1 MAIKV
6 RGPAVA
12 KPPGPNATVATD
24 IYGVF
29 AKSREKQ
36 MAESMKD
43 ALAKMEREDVAYA
56 AQVKLVQDQ
65 TKLVASEIE
74 HLQTVRSN
82 MEKDFAKRSDSVNEF
97 NARSTNTVNIHNS
110 TKQLEA
116 QKKTAT
122 VPGTKAAVGGGKL
135 DRELGVSDDMTSVIG
150 QSRQVGTVGDRGETW
165 DRLYNIQQTAGAG
178 GYVLPVDQ
186 QGSQA
191 LYGKTLDGTI
201 NELIANNVEPNL
213 AREIAINDIPDNMRD
228 DAIAGLNTREQFKG
242 GTTSGYR
249 VDLER
254 EYKDVD
260 ATLLDKPT
268 ALDMQAIDDRLAELY
283 AKDLSLPDKPDSDR
297 IEMARDE
304 FQAHYGSG
312 KPVRY
317 QNKRGT
323 EALLNYIKSSEEQAF
338 NQLLLN
344 NPEPTQADI
353 DRVTSAA
360 RADAVQE
367 IKNRAS
373 GTRVSNVTYRAV
385 DPLDGSSISYMN
397 NGNIVFS
404 EPGQEDDIVKPGD
417 DDYGYQK
424 RVLDS
429 VRSGDSLPSHKG
441 PDKRAG
447 PGLEPAVEE
456 VEEAPVTEPTT
467 SQADAGRL
475 QVAQF
480 AEEAASQ
487 AEGGRLQAAQFAEEA
502 ALKDEEAT
510 IQVEDNRMSEMSAE
524 RARVDEE
531 VLRGMERERALELAI
546 LNDEPMPTPVQVSKP
561 PATEESREEFDR
573 RIARQLREDGP
584 AVELERPQG
593 FSTTFE
599 DPPGVQEY
607 IDSQANPPAPEE
619 PVMQIKPAAPAPSAR
634 DIELEMLEMPA
645 SELAPAPIVLPK
657 KQTPKSMID
666 KDAINK
672 IEAAA
677 GATQMML
684 NESEIERELAT
695 PYGKIVSQLVALD
708 STNDPEYVI
717 SRIAE
722 AYDDDFDVA
731 KKATTLAFVLMN
743 QKQAQTKLVE

>member
-12 KPPGPNATVATD
+12 KPPGPNATVGTD

-29 AKSREKQ
+29 AKGREKQ

-56 AQVKLVQDQ
+56 AQVKLVQEQ

-74 HLQTVRSN
+74 HLQTIKAN
-82 MEKDFAKRSDSVNEF
+82 AAKDFAKRSDGINEF
-97 NARSTNTVNIHNS
+97 NARSTQAMTIHNS
-110 TKQLEA
+110 TKNFEA
-116 QKKTAT
+116 QKKSGY
-122 VPGTKAAVGGGKL
+122 VPGSKAAVGGGKL

-213 AREIAINDIPDNMRD
+213 AREIAINDIPDNMKA

-249 VDLER
+249 VDLKRQFED
-254 EYKDVD
+254 KQ
-260 ATLLDKPT
+260 ATLLDEPT
-268 ALDMQAIDDRLAELY
+268 TQDMQAIDDRLAELY
-283 AKDLSLPDKPDSDR
+283 AKDLTLPDMPDSDR
-297 IEMARDE
+297 ITMARDE

-312 KPVRY
+312 RPARY

-323 EALLNYIKSSEEQAF
+323 EALLNYIKRSEDSAL
-338 NQLLLN
+338 NQLMLEVDN
-344 NPEPTQADI
+344 PTQSDI
-353 DRVTSAA
+353 DTVTRAA
-360 RADAVQE
+360 RQDAVQS
-367 IKNRAS
+367 IK
-373 GTRVSNVTYRAV
+373 
-385 DPLDGSSISYMN
+385 
-397 NGNIVFS
+397 
-404 EPGQEDDIVKPGD
+404 
-417 DDYGYQK
+417 
-424 RVLDS
+424 S
-429 VRSGDSLPSHKG
+429 VARGERPSLPATA
-441 PDKRAG
+441 PAIE
-447 PGLEPAVEE
+447 EPADAPTPVVEE
-456 VEEAPVTEPTT
+456 IEEAPVTEPTT

-480 AEEAASQ
+480 AEEAARQAEEAASQ
-487 AEGGRLQAAQFAEEA
+487 ADAGRLQAAQFAEEA
-502 ALKDEEAT
+502 ALKAEEAT
-510 IQVEDNRMSEMSAE
+510 SQVEDNRMSEMSAE

-573 RIARQLREDGP
+573 RIARQLREGGP

-593 FSTTFE
+593 FSTKFE

-619 PVMQIKPAAPAPSAR
+619 PVMQIKPAQPAPSAR

-657 KQTPKSMID
+657 KQTPKSMTD
-666 KDAINK
+666 KDAGNK
-672 IEAAA
+672 IEAAGA
-677 GATQMML
+677 ATQMML

-717 SRIAE
+717 GRIAE

>member
-12 KPPGPNATVATD
+12 KPLGPNATVATD

-74 HLQTVRSN
+74 HLQTIRSN
-82 MEKDFAKRSDSVNEF
+82 MEKDFAKRSDSINEI
-97 NARSTNTVNIHNS
+97 NARATQGVDIHNS

-122 VPGTKAAVGGGKL
+122 VPGTKGAVGAGDANRK
-135 DRELGVSDDMTSVIG
+135 LGVDDDQTRAINTAWEGKGRPNNRTSSWDELKNIENTA
-150 QSRQVGTVGDRGETW
+150 SGTGLVLPK
-165 DRLYNIQQTAGAG
+165 DRLGKETMYGSALDISVNELVAGGMSESTAYKQAVSQIPEDMVDNATAGYKTRKQIESG
-178 GYVLPVDQ
+178 G
-186 QGSQA
+186 G
-191 LYGKTLDGTI
+191 
-201 NELIANNVEPNL
+201 
-213 AREIAINDIPDNMRD
+213 
-228 DAIAGLNTREQFKG
+228 
-242 GTTSGYR
+242 TSGYK

-254 EYKDVD
+254 DYKDIE
-260 ATLLDKPT
+260 ATLLDDPT
-268 ALDMQAIDDRLAELY
+268 ALDMQAIDKRLAELY
-283 AKDLSLPDKPDSDR
+283 AKDLSLPNKPDSDR

-447 PGLEPAVEE
+447 PGLETAVEE
-456 VEEAPVTEPTT
+456 GEEAPVTEPLA
-467 SQADAGRL
+467 SQGDAGRL

-561 PATEESREEFDR
+561 PATEESRRALDR
-573 RIARQLREDGP
+573 RIAEQLREDGP

-593 FSTTFE
+593 PGAGE
-599 DPPGVQEY
+599 YDENLPDPA
-607 IDSQANPPAPEE
+607 ILEE
-619 PVMQIKPAAPAPSAR
+619 PPLEIKPAPAPSDR

-645 SELAPAPIVLPK
+645 SKLAPAPIVLPK
-657 KQTPKSMID
+657 KQSPKSMID

-717 SRIAE
+717 GRIAE
-722 AYDDDFDVA
+722 AYDDDFEIA

-743 QKQAQTKLVE
+743 QKEAQTKLVE

>member
-12 KPPGPNATVATD
+12 KPPGPNATVGTD

-29 AKSREKQ
+29 AKGREKQ

-56 AQVKLVQDQ
+56 AQVKLVQEQ

-74 HLQTVRSN
+74 HLQTIKAN
-82 MEKDFAKRSDSVNEF
+82 AEKDFAKRSDGIKEF
-97 NARSTNTVNIHNS
+97 NARSTQAMTIHNS
-110 TKQLEA
+110 TKNFEA
-116 QKKTAT
+116 QKKSAY
-122 VPGTKAAVGGGKL
+122 VPGSKAAVGGGKL

-213 AREIAINDIPDNMRD
+213 AREIAINDIPDNMRA
-228 DAIAGLNTREQFKG
+228 DAIAGLNAREQFKG

-249 VDLER
+249 VDLKR
-254 EYKDVD
+254 QFDDKQ
-260 ATLLDKPT
+260 ATLLDEPT
-268 ALDMQAIDDRLAELY
+268 AQDMQAIDDRLAELY
-283 AKDLSLPDKPDSDR
+283 AKDLSLPDTPDSDR
-297 IEMARDE
+297 ITMARDE

-312 KPVRY
+312 RPARY

-323 EALLNYIKSSEEQAF
+323 EALLNYIKRSEDSAL
-338 NQLLLN
+338 NQLMLEVDN
-344 NPEPTQADI
+344 PTQSDI
-353 DRVTSAA
+353 DTVTRAA
-360 RADAVQE
+360 RQDAVQS
-367 IKNRAS
+367 IK
-373 GTRVSNVTYRAV
+373 
-385 DPLDGSSISYMN
+385 
-397 NGNIVFS
+397 
-404 EPGQEDDIVKPGD
+404 
-417 DDYGYQK
+417 
-424 RVLDS
+424 S
-429 VRSGDSLPSHKG
+429 VAKGERPSLPAT
-441 PDKRAG
+441 PLAIEEPADVPA
-447 PGLEPAVEE
+447 PAVEE
-456 VEEAPVTEPTT
+456 IEEAPVTEPLA
-467 SQADAGRL
+467 SRGDAGRL

-480 AEEAASQ
+480 AEEAARQAEEAASQ
-487 AEGGRLQAAQFAEEA
+487 AEGGRSQVAEFAKEAARQAEEA
-502 ALKDEEAT
+502 APRKDSVDPNTSSQANSRSTTDLQPTRDRLDRESDEY
-510 IQVEDNRMSEMSAE
+510 DRRSEMSAE

-546 LNDEPMPTPVQVSKP
+546 LNDEPMSAPVQMAKP
-561 PATEESREEFDR
+561 PATEESRRAFER
-573 RIARQLREDGP
+573 RMAEQLREDGP

-593 FSTTFE
+593 FSTKFE

-677 GATQMML
+677 SATQMLL
-684 NESEIERELAT
+684 NEYEIERELAT

-717 SRIAE
+717 GRIAE

>member
-12 KPPGPNATVATD
+12 KPPGPNATVGTD

-29 AKSREKQ
+29 AKGREKQ

-56 AQVKLVQDQ
+56 AQVKLVQEQ

-74 HLQTVRSN
+74 HLQTIKAN
-82 MEKDFAKRSDSVNEF
+82 AEKDFAKRSDGIKEF
-97 NARSTNTVNIHNS
+97 NARSTQAMTIHNS
-110 TKQLEA
+110 TKNFEA
-116 QKKTAT
+116 QKKSAY
-122 VPGTKAAVGGGKL
+122 VPGSKAAVGGGKL

-150 QSRQVGTVGDRGETW
+150 QSRQVGSVGDRGETW

-201 NELIANNVEPNL
+201 NELIANNVEPSL
-213 AREIAINDIPDNMRD
+213 AREIAINDIPDNMRA
-228 DAIAGLNTREQFKG
+228 DAIAGLNAREQFKG

-249 VDLER
+249 VDLKR
-254 EYKDVD
+254 QFDDKQ
-260 ATLLDKPT
+260 ATLLDEPT
-268 ALDMQAIDDRLAELY
+268 AQDMKAIDARLAELY
-283 AKDLSLPDKPDSDR
+283 AKDLSLPSTPDSDM
-297 IEMARDE
+297 ITMARDE
-304 FQAHYGSG
+304 FQEHYGSG
-312 KPVRY
+312 RPARY

-323 EALLNYIKSSEEQAF
+323 EALLNYIKRSEDSAL
-338 NQLLLN
+338 NQLMLEVDN
-344 NPEPTQADI
+344 PTQSDI
-353 DRVTSAA
+353 DTVTRAA
-360 RADAVQE
+360 RQDAVQG
-367 IKNRAS
+367 IK
-373 GTRVSNVTYRAV
+373 
-385 DPLDGSSISYMN
+385 
-397 NGNIVFS
+397 
-404 EPGQEDDIVKPGD
+404 
-417 DDYGYQK
+417 
-424 RVLDS
+424 S
-429 VRSGDSLPSHKG
+429 VARGERPSLPATA
-441 PDKRAG
+441 PVIE
-447 PGLEPAVEE
+447 EPADAPTPVVEE
-456 VEEAPVTEPTT
+456 IEEAPVTEPT

-480 AEEAASQ
+480 AEEAARQAEEAASQ
-487 AEGGRLQAAQFAEEA
+487 AAGGRLQAAQFAKEA
-502 ALKDEEAT
+502 ALKAEEAT
-510 IQVEDNRMSEMSAE
+510 SQVEDDRMSEMSAE

-546 LNDEPMPTPVQVSKP
+546 LNDEPMLTPTPVQVSRP

-593 FSTTFE
+593 FSTKFE

-619 PVMQIKPAAPAPSAR
+619 PVMQIKPAQPAPSDR

-666 KDAINK
+666 KDAGNK
-672 IEAAA
+672 IEAAGA
-677 GATQMML
+677 ATQMML

-717 SRIAE
+717 SRLAE